1 MHDDCFVEQPVV
13 CNSTRPRTD
22 HAPAKAAVAET
33 PAEDVFVDVQED
45 MAEPGE
51 TAVAAAVKKTEH
63 AVIA

>member
-1 MHDDCFVEQPVV
+1 V